1 MKKFL
6 FLAIAVAAMASCSQ
20 DEVLEVAEKEA
31 INFGLPFIENSTRAA
46 ASDPTYSGTGELTAF
61 QVWGTVNSTTNAAV
75 EVFKDV
81 NVTGVVGAN
90 SVWNTAEA
98 DKQYW
103 IYGATYNFAA
113 VVNADVDAS
122 GKSAVTCNTTNLLP
136 ETITY
141 TADNTNTKDLLY
153 ATAPN
158 IVRAKDD
165 SDKKV
170 PMQFAHLLSKVKFSA
185 VNTTVDTRYTF
196 DIKNIT
202 ITNSP
207 ASGTYYV
214 QTVGTNTAGT
224 WSTTSGGTTTFGAI
238 DGVVYT
244 TDATVKN
251 ECPTEKLLIPAKYE
265 TGSELVVTYDL
276 VWKFN
281 GNEITTTVGKTPITS
296 KAVVNFQAGYA
307 YNLKIQTG
315 LDEPIQFTVT
325 QDPTWTTAP
334 DQPVTVQ

>member
-1 MKKFL
+1 MKKYL
-6 FLAIAVAAMASCSQ
+6 YIAIAAATLASCSQ
-20 DEVLEVAEKEA
+20 DEVMEAVQKEA
-31 INFGLPFIENSTRAA
+31 INFGSPFIENSTRAA
-46 ASDPTYSGTGELTAF
+46 AADPTYSGTGELTAF
-61 QVWGTVNSTTNAAV
+61 QVWGAVTGTQGAV
-75 EVFKDV
+75 EVFEDV
-81 NVTGVVGAN
+81 NVTGIVGAN
-90 SVWNTAEA
+90 STWVTAVA
-98 DKQYW
+98 DQQYW

-122 GKSAVTCNTTNLLP
+122 GKSVVTCNTTNLLP

-141 TADNTNTKDLLY
+141 TADNNNTKDLLY
-153 ATAPN
+153 ATAPS

-207 ASGTYYV
+207 ASGTYYA

-224 WSTTSGGTTTFGAI
+224 WSTTSTSNTTFGAI
-238 DGVVYT
+238 DGVAYT

-251 ECPTEKLLIPAKYE
+251 ECPTEKLLIPASFA

-281 GNEITTTVGKTPITS
+281 GQEITTTVGKTPITS
-296 KAVVNFQAGYA
+296 KAVVTFQAGYA